1 MTDMAKITISFTQ
14 KVSEA
19 AYETAD
25 YSLSIERSVPESLGD
40 EGILVEATSLFEQVK
55 SEVLKQAGQEWD
67 LTPDGV
73 VMRRLKS
80 GVPRTGSSNASPVQA
95 APVSNQAGPTASS
108 VAAPAGVPQQSG
120 AKMSGRTYK
129 RTDFCVGGDAD
140 TRQAAWNLLAF
151 QPPEW
156 DDNGNSLKV
165 YEVKEKADGTTD
177 VTKAGKNFPNFSVSK
192 DALIRLGFQP
202 QRDVGIWI
210 NDGDSNIPIR
220 VWDQASGQNKQEAV
234 EFDWT
239 ERRRELQQFAYKG
252 K

>member
-1 MTDMAKITISFTQ
+1 M
-14 KVSEA
+14 
-19 AYETAD
+19 
-25 YSLSIERSVPESLGD
+25 LESAEVNGK
-40 EGILVEATSLFEQVK
+40 QVD
-55 SEVLKQAGQEWD
+55 S
-67 LTPDGV
+67 GV
-73 VMRRLKS
+73 VLDVKLEEAKKLITLKK
-80 GVPRTGSSNASPVQA
+80 A
-95 APVSNQAGPTASS
+95 
-108 VAAPAGVPQQSG
+108 
-120 AKMSGRTYK
+120 
-129 RTDFCVGGDAD
+129 
-140 TRQAAWNLLAF
+140 
-151 QPPEW
+151 E
-156 DDNGNSLKV
+156 
-165 YEVKEKADGTTD
+165 EVKEKADGTTD